1 CNLICHVGYTVN
13 SNCTDCYL
21 ASICDADSP
30 CMNGGQCIQ
39 YSPPDN
45 YTCNCTGTRFQGV
58 NCTDRVTNGSCPAN
72 ATSIL
77 VLNDGTINVPL
88 TKPVCIRCRFISNQ
102 GDFISF
108 SDGVWR
114 KGSTVLSDGD
124 FSGNV
129 IISNT
134 SNTLFLTLVHP
145 ATVVDVGDTLTCSSF
160 SADQQSVITIG
171 AFNFLNPRVSPN
183 GT

>member
-1 CNLICHVGYTVN
+1 MYLLNDCMASVIYLLSKLSQFYMHCLSFSFYFYFIRHIHCTIACSYFVTIT
-13 SNCTDCYL
+13 SNHFSL
-21 ASICDADSP
+21 S
-30 CMNGGQCIQ
+30 
-39 YSPPDN
+39 
-45 YTCNCTGTRFQGV
+45 
-58 NCTDRVTNGSCPAN
+58 DRVTNGSCPAN